1 MCFPSQIVRL
11 FAEADNTELIDLSV
25 SALTIFAF
33 AYLFR
38 WIGFSTQSFLLAI
51 EKPAPATLISICIAL
66 VFPMVLIFALS
77 PLGLDGIW
85 FNIAGTNTQV
95 AILSIAIIVKER
107 RTLFRK
113 DTEKRPQRDHEP
125 LLYRQDVP
133 VSGLLPAFLGSD
145 LGQGEYSLR
154 ASCNISTRS
163 GFCPMR

>member
-77 PLGLDGIW
+77 PLGLVGIW
-85 FNIAGTNTQV
+85 FNFAGTNILG

-113 DTEKRPQRDHEP
+113 DTEQRPR
-125 LLYRQDVP
+125 
-133 VSGLLPAFLGSD
+133 
-145 LGQGEYSLR
+145 
-154 ASCNISTRS
+154 
-163 GFCPMR
+163 

>member
-11 FAEADNTELIDLSV
+11 FAEAGNVELIDLSV
-25 SALTIFAF
+25 RALTIFAF

-77 PLGLDGIW
+77 PLGLGRIW
-85 FNIAGTNTQV
+85 FNFVGVNILG

-113 DTEKRPQRDHEP
+113 DTEQRPQ
-125 LLYRQDVP
+125 
-133 VSGLLPAFLGSD
+133 
-145 LGQGEYSLR
+145 
-154 ASCNISTRS
+154 
-163 GFCPMR
+163 